1 MDFKWLSVVQTTLLC
16 KVTKIL
22 CKIFTFIDICN
33 KNSWICWNKTILIL
47 CQKIKGESSLISRRP
62 PNVSRLLDV
71 FTLPIPFC
79 RR

>member
-16 KVTKIL
+16 KATQIL

-47 CQKIKGESSLISRRP
+47 CQKIRGIFVNFTKP
-62 PNVSRLLDV
+62 PNVSLLLDV
-71 FTLPIPFC
+71 FTLSKPFY